1 MIKLM
6 LCITSLVKNS
16 SRSLLCSIDRV
27 WCWRC
32 TGIIVF
38 DSLASEKGRRA
49 RRRGNYSH
57 FWLANISRTHT
68 HTLWECCLLS
78 NGFNIM
84 YVNAYPPLRML
95 IIIVIFRIV
104 EPLIW
109 LLIFSPF
116 WGGGG
121 HRGQSIFKTFYSKKW
136 QVKYCCHKINEKEN
150 IEICYY
156 MCMKINKVVTLTQ
169 ITGAKNV
176 ICLLFGGIGYLSKFM
191 YRYAQDIFIF

>member
-1 MIKLM
+1 
-6 LCITSLVKNS
+6 
-16 SRSLLCSIDRV
+16 
-27 WCWRC
+27 
-32 TGIIVF
+32 
-38 DSLASEKGRRA
+38 
-49 RRRGNYSH
+49 
-57 FWLANISRTHT
+57 
-68 HTLWECCLLS
+68 
-78 NGFNIM
+78 M

-95 IIIVIFRIV
+95 IMIVIFRIV

-169 ITGAKNV
+169 ITGAKKCNLSFIWRNWLSLQIHVCTRHFYFLIHLVLVNELQV
-176 ICLLFGGIGYLSKFM
+176 IVILLSSLPEFCGFLKNINFS
-191 YRYAQDIFIF
+191 